1 MHPLLG
7 AEHKS
12 EINILLE
19 NLKYLFVAILNKIK
33 KKNEQHSFS
42 LQNNFISRR

>member
-1 MHPLLG
+1 MHPMLG

-33 KKNEQHSFS
+33 NEQHSFS